1 MSLGVWIAVALLGGA
16 GAVLRFELDG
26 LVQRVADEFPLGT
39 LAVNATG
46 SLALGIL
53 VGAGVGGD
61 ALLLAGTGLLGSFT
75 TFSTWM
81 LETQRLTEDGD
92 ERVAAWNIGLS
103 VAVGLAVAG
112 GGWAIGAV
120 L

>member
-1 MSLGVWIAVALLGGA
+1 MSLAVWAAIALLGGA

-39 LAVNATG
+39 LTVNATG

-53 VGAGVGGD
+53 VGAGVGGNV
-61 ALLLAGTGLLGSFT
+61 LLLAGTGLLGSFT

-92 ERVAAWNIGLS
+92 ERVAVWNVGLS
-103 VAVGLAVAG
+103 LAVGLAAAG
-112 GGWAIGAV
+112 CGWAIGA
-120 L
+120 LL

>member
-1 MSLGVWIAVALLGGA
+1 MSIWIWVGIALLGGA

-26 LVQRVADEFPLGT
+26 LVQRITDEFPLGT
-39 LAVNATG
+39 LTVNAAG

-53 VGAGVGGD
+53 VGARVGGD

-92 ERVAAWNIGLS
+92 ERVAVWNVGLS
-103 VAVGLAVAG
+103 LAVGLVAAG
-112 GGWAIGAV
+112 GGWAIGAQ